1 MFVSES
7 QTSYLVNRPSR
18 DIHGF
23 CEDYPLGRYKFEE
36 EANKG
41 SSQCRRD
48 WTKYIGLIE
57 RWGSCNP
64 WEGHFGAVVLPFC
77 RPERLAIISYIFECK
92 HPVIV
97 TIIVRLTSS

>member
-1 MFVSES
+1 MFISES

-48 WTKYIGLIE
+48 WTKYIGPIE